1 MRLRKWWCW
10 AAMGVAVTGGGLSAQ
25 HKPGDPLP
33 TLAPGSGPLPA
44 PSGANKPFFPP
55 GTPNA
60 PTAPMPGTPTPPAP
74 LFQPGDLTPAPTP
87 LPPPTVTQLP
97 GLVNPGPTFAPPP
110 ALTAPAPL
118 PTPQPVPAPLAPTT
132 PPTALTTPTG
142 GGQPA
147 LSVKQTLPDAVA
159 PGHPVAAEMTV
170 TTVGTKAADNV
181 ILTGWWTAGYDVAE
195 QSVASQSMNGRRSWG
210 MGAIAAGES
219 RVVRLKLTPVTGI
232 PPTKEFRSGFDATF
246 SSAVTDTRS
255 IKVLKPEL
263 KVAVVAPSQVFVG
276 QPVMVQIKVKN
287 ASAIPVQ
294 KLVVQSFM
302 SGGVAYPKLPSG
314 AGSGLTSDPI
324 NLMPGGTDVI
334 PLDLSAIRAGDG
346 KVTVRVTAEGA
357 DPVTQEVTIRVVE
370 ARMAVTLH
378 GPKALY
384 QNWPATYE
392 AVIENQGEH
401 PIRAATFEVK
411 LPSGLTD
418 SLRASD
424 KPGYDVASNRL
435 VWKFE
440 VLQPGEKK
448 TVLWFGYSKQADD
461 LLTTGTATVG
471 GMPLKRAEWVTK
483 NLGAESK

>member
-1 MRLRKWWCW
+1 
-10 AAMGVAVTGGGLSAQ
+10 V
-25 HKPGDPLP
+25 
-33 TLAPGSGPLPA
+33 
-44 PSGANKPFFPP
+44 
-55 GTPNA
+55 
-60 PTAPMPGTPTPPAP
+60 
-74 LFQPGDLTPAPTP
+74 
-87 LPPPTVTQLP
+87 TVT
-97 GLVNPGPTFAPPP
+97 N
-110 ALTAPAPL
+110 
-118 PTPQPVPAPLAPTT
+118 
-132 PPTALTTPTG
+132 
-142 GGQPA
+142 
-147 LSVKQTLPDAVA
+147 
-159 PGHPVAAEMTV
+159 
-170 TTVGTKAADNV
+170 VGAKAADNV

-219 RVVRLKLTPVTGI
+219 RVVRLKLTPVAGT
-232 PPTKEFRSGFDATF
+232 PPAKEFRSGFDATF

-276 QPVMVQIKVKN
+276 QPVAVQIKVTN

-302 SGGVAYPKLPSG
+302 SGSVAYPKLPSAAG
-314 AGSGLTSDPI
+314 AGLTSDPI
-324 NLMPGGTDVI
+324 NLTPGGTDVI

-357 DPVTQEVTIRVVE
+357 DPVDQEVTIRVVE

-378 GPKALY
+378 GPKALF

-392 AVIENQGEH
+392 AVIENQGEY

-424 KPGYDVASNRL
+424 KPGYDAASNRL

-483 NLGAESK
+483 NLGAEAK